1 MQGKTLKKICAL
13 ICGVVLCGSAIPC
26 LSVSAETT
34 SDGYQQ
40 ETYYEYK
47 PGNPN
52 PVKEYTL
59 DTRPPATET
68 RSGSP
73 IITDP
78 RPVLTPLDQK
88 IVNVGYTGTG
98 AIVGDNAIL
107 TCAHA
112 FINSNGKL
120 WDLSGLQIVNS
131 TESNNSGDNS
141 CRKLVITGYHV
152 PKEYVDGHNTDYDY
166 AIITAKIDNGD
177 GTYSDL
183 SEYGHFDMGI
193 PLDSLID
200 KPDELKTV
208 RISGFVYNS
217 VFKDDITYA
226 VLKTS
231 TGIIQNYGA
240 QGSIPFYSSAI
251 SAEGSS
257 GAPTYIEKTYNG
269 QKYQTII
276 GVSTGI
282 WDTIRQGVGPA
293 VSLRVDRMML
303 KFALSNP
310 NVDDDFN

>member
-26 LSVSAETT
+26 LSASAETT

-59 DTRPPATET
+59 DTRPPATAT
-68 RSGSP
+68 RSGSL
-73 IITDP
+73 IITDK
-78 RPVLTPLDQK
+78 RPLLTPLDQK

-112 FINSNGKL
+112 FIKSNGEL

-131 TESNNSGDNS
+131 NQSNNSGDDS

-152 PKEYVDGHNTDYDY
+152 PKQYVENNKNGVSTEGYDY
-166 AIITAKIDNGD
+166 AVITAKIDNGD

-193 PLDSLID
+193 PLDSLLNKSD
-200 KPDELKTV
+200 TLKTV
-208 RISGFVYNS
+208 RISGFVYGAVLNDN
-217 VFKDDITYA
+217 VTYA
-226 VLKTS
+226 LLKTA
-231 TGIIQNYGA
+231 TGQVVKPNITELNPERKLKYNVLTE
-240 QGSIPFYSSAI
+240 
-251 SAEGSS
+251 EGTS
-257 GAPTYIEKTYNG
+257 GAPVYMEKNYNG
-269 QKYQTII
+269 KAYQTIVAVHSSKHT
-276 GVSTGI
+276 GVKI
-282 WDTIRQGVGPA
+282 DK
-293 VSLRVDRMML
+293 MML

>member
-26 LSVSAETT
+26 LSASAETT
-34 SDGYQQ
+34 SGGYQQ

-59 DTRPPATET
+59 DTRPPATAT

-112 FINSNGKL
+112 FIKSNGEL

-152 PKEYVDGHNTDYDY
+152 PKQYVENKKNGASTEGYDY
-166 AIITAKIDNGD
+166 AVITAKIDNGD

-193 PLDSLID
+193 PLKSLIN
-200 KPDELKTV
+200 KPDALKTV
-208 RISGFVYNS
+208 RVSGFVYDDI
-217 VFKDDITYA
+217 FKDNITYA

-231 TGIIQNYGA
+231 TGTVSNIKEKVIYHNAVIA
-240 QGSIPFYSSAI
+240 QGT
-251 SAEGSS
+251 S
-257 GAPTYIEKTYNG
+257 GAPIYIEKNYNG
-269 QKYQTII
+269 NSYQTIV
-276 GVSTGI
+276 GV
-282 WDTIRQGVGPA
+282 
-293 VSLRVDRMML
+293 VSSSSAKVDRMML

-310 NVDDDFN
+310 NVNDDFN